1 MMNKIITQ
9 YKIVTYNTIMRNTK
23 IHENKSNNRYLY
35 DTKQIKKKMKCK
47 FD

>member
-35 DTKQIKKKMKCK
+35 DIQNKLKKKNEM
-47 FD
+47 